1 MQDFFADIDWS
12 GWLET
17 IWTTTARVAL
27 IIIVVVVVVQIL
39 KRLLRPAI
47 TATVVASMPGEPRS
61 EVDKRTDTLFSVI
74 YGAITVVGV
83 TVALLTI
90 LPQFGVNVTA
100 LIAGAGVAGL
110 AISIGSQNLVKDI
123 IGGLFIVLENQY
135 GEGDVIKVAGVS
147 GQVEN
152 VNLRRTLLRD
162 LDGAVHTVPNG
173 QITVASNLTRFRSRV
188 NTLVSVSPQED
199 PDRVFELINRTGQ
212 ELADDPAWAKD
223 IIEAPH
229 ALGIELFSDAKMD
242 VRVLG
247 DTPPSR
253 QWDVSRE
260 FLKRLKHTFE
270 SEGITLA

>member
-17 IWTTTARVAL
+17 LWTTTARVAL
-27 IIIVVVVVVQIL
+27 IIIVIVVVVQVL

-47 TATVVASMPGEPRS
+47 TATVSASMKGEPQS
-61 EVDKRTDTLFSVI
+61 EVDKRVDTLFSVI
-74 YGAITVVGV
+74 YGGITVVGV
-83 TVALLTI
+83 TVGLLTI
-90 LPQFGVNVTA
+90 LPHFGINVTA
-100 LIAGAGVAGL
+100 LIAGAGVVGL
-110 AISIGSQNLVKDI
+110 AISFGSQSLVRDI

-173 QITVASNLTRFRSRV
+173 QITVASNLTRFRSRM

-199 PDRVFELINRTGQ
+199 PDRVFELINRTGR

-229 ALGIELFSDAKMD
+229 ALGIELLSDAKMD

-270 SEGITLA
+270 AEGITLA